1 MPRKKVAGVK
11 RGRTVAR
18 NVAANKI
25 PPGGKTSLLRVKFSG
40 QKRKAG
46 HPPKPFATV
55 PVRISLAIN
64 RISIKPGDHQ

>member
-1 MPRKKVAGVK
+1 MSRKKVAGVK
-11 RGRTVAR
+11 CVRNLAR
-18 NVAANKI
+18 NVAANKVLS
-25 PPGGKTSLLRVKFSG
+25 GGKTSLPRVKLSA

-46 HPPKPFATV
+46 HSLNPFATL